1 MLLGQM
7 VMAYFGVMCASL
19 RLTSKKLGSMSL
31 PNTGLPKATLT
42 IVGPQP
48 LSVPGV
54 VPVRPRLQPK
64 PSLPSRIAVI
74 GNYLPRQCGIATFT
88 TDLCS
93 AIAAEFG
100 TARLLALPV
109 NDIEQGYDYPARVRW
124 SLAQNEVAS
133 YEEAARF
140 LNFNNIDMV
149 CLQHEYG
156 IFGGPAGSHI
166 LHLLRGLKMPV
177 VTTLHTVLR
186 EPNPDQLMVMEQ
198 IAELSDRLIVMSQ
211 LSSQFLQEIFK
222 VPGSKIDMVPHG
234 VPDLPFMDP
243 NFYKDRFGVEGKAVL
258 LTFGLLSPNKG
269 IENVIEAMP
278 QILSKHKNVVYIV
291 AGATHPHILR
301 REGDKYREHLQE
313 LAKERGVESSVLF
326 HNRFV
331 SPEEMVE
338 FIGAADIYITPY
350 RHEAQVVSGTLA
362 YALGAGK
369 AIISTPYWHAIE
381 LLDDRRGALVPFQN
395 PGAIAQ
401 KSIELLDTPA
411 LRHSMRKR
419 GYLFARDMVWK
430 RVAQGYMESFSRVRS
445 DRLQTPRVQFS
456 ARVAPKSVKL
466 LPVLRL
472 NHLHR
477 LTDDVGMFQH
487 SIFSIP
493 NYGEGYTT
501 DDNARALVFTASL
514 ARTMSDKLGDRKS
527 TASASSLE
535 ASSRY
540 LSFLE
545 HAFNP
550 ENGRFKN
557 FLAFDRR
564 WNEMEGSEDCH
575 GRALWAL
582 GTVLGRSID
591 EGLRSAAGRLFEFSL
606 PAVLEFR
613 SPRAWA
619 YALIGIQEYLNS
631 YPGDRDAQK
640 IRSVLSR
647 RLLEMYEAVRSPE
660 WHWFEDVLA
669 YGNARLP
676 QAMLLVG
683 AACSDDRMISV
694 GLEALDWLLTQQ
706 RCETNGHF
714 VPIGSQGFYRRG
726 YEKARFD
733 QQPIEAAGAVSAC
746 LQAYRATED
755 SRWRDEA
762 WSAFNWFLG
771 SNDLQLPLYDPVTGG
786 CRDGLH
792 PDRAN
797 ENQGAE
803 STLSL
808 LMALLEMRS
817 LEKSEQKEI
826 AS

>member
-1 MLLGQM
+1 
-7 VMAYFGVMCASL
+7 
-19 RLTSKKLGSMSL
+19 MSVL
-31 PNTGLPKATLT
+31 NTGLSRPILK
-42 IVGPQP
+42 IVGAQP
-48 LSVPGV
+48 
-54 VPVRPRLQPK
+54 PVETGKSALRPRMQSK
-64 PSLPSRIAVI
+64 ASLPSRIAVI

-88 TDLCS
+88 TDLCG
-93 AIAAEFG
+93 AIAAEYG

-109 NDIEQGYDYPARVRW
+109 NDTDQGYDYPARVRW
-124 SLAQNEVAS
+124 ALAQNDVAS
-133 YEEAARF
+133 YQEAAQF

-186 EPNPDQLMVMEQ
+186 EPDPNQLMVMEQ

-222 VPGSKIDMVPHG
+222 VPGSKIDTVPHG
-234 VPDLPFMDP
+234 VTDLPFLDP

-269 IENVIEAMP
+269 IENVIQALP
-278 QILSKHKNVVYIV
+278 QILAKHKNVVYIV

-301 REGDKYREHLQE
+301 REGDKYRAHLQD
-313 LAKERGVESSVLF
+313 LAKEVGVESNVIF

-362 YALGAGK
+362 YAIGAGK

-395 PGAIAQ
+395 PDAIAH
-401 KSIELLDTPA
+401 KTIELLDTPA
-411 LRHSMRKR
+411 VRHAMRKR
-419 GYLFARDMVWK
+419 AYLLGREMIWK
-430 RVAQGYMESFSRVRS
+430 RVAQGYMESFARVRS
-445 DRLQTPRVQFS
+445 DRMKSTRVQFS
-456 ARVAPKSVKL
+456 ARLRPKSLNKL
-466 LPVLRL
+466 PELKL
-472 NHLHR
+472 NQLKR
-477 LTDDVGMFQH
+477 LTDDTGMFQH
-487 SIFSIP
+487 AIFTIP

-501 DDNARALVFTASL
+501 DDNARALIFTVLL
-514 ARTMSDKLGDRKS
+514 AQTRNDQTEKDSMLDS
-527 TASASSLE
+527 SA
-535 ASSRY
+535 RY

-550 ENGRFKN
+550 EKGRFRN
-557 FLAFDRR
+557 LLGYDRR
-564 WNEMEGSEDCH
+564 WNEAEGSEDCH
-575 GRALWAL
+575 GRALWGL
-582 GTVLGRSID
+582 GTVLGRSQD
-591 EGLRSAAGRLFEFSL
+591 QGLRSAAGRLFEFSL
-606 PAVLEFR
+606 PTAVEFS

-619 YALIGIQEYLNS
+619 YTILGIQEYLGS

-640 IRSVLSR
+640 LRSVLSR
-647 RLLEMYEAVRSPE
+647 RLLEMYESIRRPD
-660 WHWFEDVLA
+660 WQWFESVLA

-676 QAMLLVG
+676 QSLLLVG
-683 AACSDDRMISV
+683 SACADDRMISA

-714 VPIGSQGFYRRG
+714 VPIGSEGFYRQG
-726 YEKARFD
+726 GEKARFD
-733 QQPIEAAGAVSAC
+733 QQPIEAAGAVSAS
-746 LQAYRATED
+746 LQAYRITGD
-755 SRWRDEA
+755 MRWRREA
-762 WSAFNWFLG
+762 WSAFNWLLG
-771 SNDLQLPLYDPVTGG
+771 DNDLQLPLYDSVSGG

-803 STLSL
+803 STLSF
-808 LMALLEMRS
+808 LMALLEMIS
-817 LEKSEQKEI
+817 LQQSEQMEI
-826 AS
+826 SS

>member
-1 MLLGQM
+1 
-7 VMAYFGVMCASL
+7 
-19 RLTSKKLGSMSL
+19 MSL
-31 PNTGLPKATLT
+31 PNTVFPKRVLEVIGPRPLVRDRATAA
-42 IVGPQP
+42 
-48 LSVPGV
+48 
-54 VPVRPRLQPK
+54 RPRSQSK

-88 TDLCS
+88 TDLCAAIS
-93 AIAAEFG
+93 AEYG

-109 NDIEQGYDYPARVRW
+109 NDTEPGYGYPARVRW
-124 SLAQNEVAS
+124 SLAQDDVTS
-133 YEEAARF
+133 YQEAAEF

-156 IFGGPAGSHI
+156 IFGGRAGSHV
-166 LHLLRGLKMPV
+166 LHLLRRLKMPV

-186 EPNPDQLMVMEQ
+186 EPDPDQMLVMEE

-234 VPDLPFMDP
+234 VPDLPFLDP

-258 LTFGLLSPNKG
+258 VTFGLLSPNKG
-269 IENVIEAMP
+269 IENVIQALP
-278 QILSKHKNVVYIV
+278 QILSKHNNVAYIV

-301 REGDKYREHLQE
+301 REGEQYRTQLQA
-313 LAKERGVESSVLF
+313 LAKEVRVESRVIF

-331 SPEEMVE
+331 SPEEMVQ

-381 LLDDRRGALVPFQN
+381 LLDGRRGALVPFQN

-401 KSIELLDTPA
+401 KTIELLDTPA
-411 LRHSMRKR
+411 IRHAMRKR
-419 GYLFARDMVWK
+419 AYLFARDMVWK
-430 RVAQGYMESFSRVRS
+430 RVAQGYMESFARVRS
-445 DRLQTPRVQFS
+445 DRMESPRVQFS
-456 ARVAPKSVKL
+456 ARVSEKSL
-466 LPVLRL
+466 DQLPELKL

-477 LTDDVGMFQH
+477 LTDDTGMLQH
-487 SIFSIP
+487 SIFTIP
-493 NYGEGYTT
+493 NRGEGYTT
-501 DDNARALVFTASL
+501 DDNARALIFTVLLERLS
-514 ARTMSDKLGDRKS
+514 KGPLGQADSIPVVTTRD
-527 TASASSLE
+527 SAF
-535 ASSRY
+535 RY
-540 LSFLE
+540 LAFLE

-550 ENGRFKN
+550 AKGRFKN
-557 FLAFDRR
+557 FLGYDRR
-564 WNEMEGSEDCH
+564 WNEADGSEDCH
-575 GRALWAL
+575 GRTLWAL
-582 GTVLGRSID
+582 GTVLGRSED
-591 EGLRSAAGRLFEFSL
+591 QGLRGAAGRLFEFSL
-606 PAVLEFR
+606 PAALEFS

-619 YALIGIQEYLNS
+619 YTLLGVQEYLNS

-640 IRSVLSR
+640 VRSALSR
-647 RLLEMYEAVRSPE
+647 RLLEMYESIRSPD
-660 WHWFEDVLA
+660 WKWFEDVLA

-676 QAMLLVG
+676 EAVLLVG
-683 AACSDDRMISV
+683 SACSDERMVSA
-694 GLEALDWLLTQQ
+694 GLEALDWLLTTQ

-714 VPIGSQGFYRRG
+714 VPIGSQGFYRQNG
-726 YEKARFD
+726 EKARFD

-746 LQAYRATED
+746 LQAYRITGD
-755 SRWRDEA
+755 SRWRREA
-762 WSAFNWFLG
+762 RSAFNWFLG
-771 SNDLQLPLYDPVTGG
+771 DNDLQLPLYDSVTGG

-803 STLSL
+803 STLSF

-817 LEKSEQKEI
+817 LQESEPMEI
-826 AS
+826 PS

>member
-1 MLLGQM
+1 
-7 VMAYFGVMCASL
+7 
-19 RLTSKKLGSMSL
+19 MSL
-31 PNTGLPKATLT
+31 LNTVFPKGGLE
-42 IVGPQP
+42 
-48 LSVPGV
+48 V
-54 VPVRPRLQPK
+54 VPPRPLIGDAVSAAPVRWQSK

-88 TDLCS
+88 TDLCAAIS
-93 AIAAEFG
+93 AEYG

-109 NDIEQGYDYPARVRW
+109 NDTEQGYDYPARVRW
-124 SLAQNEVAS
+124 SLAQDDVRT
-133 YEEAARF
+133 YQEAAEF

-156 IFGGPAGSHI
+156 IFGGPAGGHI

-186 EPNPDQLMVMEQ
+186 EPNPNQLMVMEEV
-198 IAELSDRLIVMSQ
+198 AELSDRLIVMSQ

-234 VPDLPFMDP
+234 VPDLPFLDP

-269 IENVIEAMP
+269 IENVILAMP

-301 REGDKYREHLQE
+301 REGDTYRASLQA
-313 LAKERGVESSVLF
+313 LAKEVGVESQVIF
-326 HNRFV
+326 HDRFV
-331 SPEEMVE
+331 SPEEMAE

-350 RHEAQVVSGTLA
+350 RYEEQVVSGTLA

-395 PGAIAQ
+395 PGAIAN
-401 KSIELLDTPA
+401 KTIELLDTPA
-411 LRHSMRKR
+411 LRHAMRKR
-419 GYLFARDMVWK
+419 AYVFARDMVWK
-430 RVAQGYMESFSRVRS
+430 RVAQGYMGSFARVRS
-445 DRLQTPRVQFS
+445 DRMESPRVQFS
-456 ARVAPKSVKL
+456 ARITPKL
-466 LPVLRL
+466 LNQLPELKLTHV
-472 NHLHR
+472 NA
-477 LTDDVGMFQH
+477 LTDDTGMLQH
-487 SIFSIP
+487 AIFTIP
-493 NYGEGYTT
+493 NRTEGHTT
-501 DDNARALVFTASL
+501 DDNARALIFTVLL
-514 ARTMSDKLGDRKS
+514 AQLGKDQ
-527 TASASSLE
+527 LE
-535 ASSRY
+535 THSVTPDFPSRY

-545 HAFNP
+545 HAFDP
-550 ENGRFKN
+550 AKGRFRN
-557 FLAFDRR
+557 FLGYDRQ
-564 WNEMEGSEDCH
+564 WNEPVGSEDCH
-575 GRALWAL
+575 GRSLWSL
-582 GTVLGRSID
+582 GTVLGRSED
-591 EGLRSAAGRLFEFSL
+591 QGLRCAAGRLFEFSL
-606 PAVLEFR
+606 PAALEFS

-619 YALIGIQEYLNS
+619 YTLLGIQEYLNS

-647 RLLEMYEAVRSPE
+647 RLLEMYEAIRSPD
-660 WHWFEDVLA
+660 WKWFENVLA

-683 AACSDDRMISV
+683 SACADDRMISAS
-694 GLEALDWLLTQQ
+694 LEALDWLSTTQ
-706 RCETNGHF
+706 RSETNGHF
-714 VPIGSQGFYRRG
+714 VPIGSQGFYHQGGAR
-726 YEKARFD
+726 ARFD

-746 LQAYRATED
+746 LEAYRITGD
-755 SRWRDEA
+755 SRWRTEA

-771 SNDLQLPLYDPVTGG
+771 DNDLQLPLYDSVSGG

-803 STLSL
+803 STLSF

-817 LEKSEQKEI
+817 LQDFERPENPS
-826 AS
+826 

>member
-1 MLLGQM
+1 
-7 VMAYFGVMCASL
+7 
-19 RLTSKKLGSMSL
+19 MSL
-31 PNTGLPKATLT
+31 PVSLPVTVFSNENGIDAVLE
-42 IVGPQP
+42 IVPSRRP
-48 LSVPGV
+48 VPEGSSAAH
-54 VPVRPRLQPK
+54 PRWQSK
-64 PSLPSRIAVI
+64 PSLPSRIAVV

-88 TDLCS
+88 TDLCAAIS
-93 AIAAEFG
+93 AEYG

-109 NDIEQGYDYPARVRW
+109 NDTEQGYDYPDRVRW
-124 SLAQNEVAS
+124 SLAQDDVKS
-133 YEEAARF
+133 YQEAADF

-166 LHLLRGLKMPV
+166 LHLLRALKMPV

-186 EPNPDQLMVMEQ
+186 EPNPDQLMVMEE

-234 VPDLPFMDP
+234 VPDLPFLDP

-269 IENVIEAMP
+269 IENVIQALP
-278 QILSKHKNVVYIV
+278 QILAKHKNVAYIV

-301 REGDKYREHLQE
+301 REGDKYRASLQA
-313 LAKERGVESSVLF
+313 LAKEVGVESQVIF
-326 HNRFV
+326 HDRFV
-331 SPEEMVE
+331 SPEEMAE

-350 RHEAQVVSGTLA
+350 RYEAQVVSGTLA

-395 PGAIAQ
+395 PDAIAQ
-401 KSIELLDTPA
+401 KTIELLDTPA
-411 LRHSMRKR
+411 IRHAMRKR
-419 GYLFARDMVWK
+419 AYVFARDMVWK
-430 RVAQGYMESFSRVRS
+430 KAAQGYMESFARVRS
-445 DRLQTPRVQFS
+445 DRMRSPRVQFS
-456 ARVAPKSVKL
+456 ARATPKL
-466 LPVLRL
+466 LNQLPELKLTHV
-472 NHLHR
+472 NA
-477 LTDDVGMFQH
+477 LTDDTGMLQH
-487 SIFSIP
+487 AIFTIP
-493 NYGEGYTT
+493 NRAEGYTT
-501 DDNARALVFTASL
+501 DDNARALILIVLMEQLQRHGADQPGKTGKANPDWPF
-514 ARTMSDKLGDRKS
+514 
-527 TASASSLE
+527 
-535 ASSRY
+535 RY
-540 LSFLE
+540 MAFLE
-545 HAFNP
+545 HAFHA
-550 ENGRFKN
+550 ENKRFRN
-557 FLAFDRR
+557 FLGYDHLWR
-564 WNEMEGSEDCH
+564 ETQGSEDSH

-582 GTVLGRSID
+582 GTLLARSEND
-591 EGLRSAAGRLFEFSL
+591 GLRGAAGRLLEFSL
-606 PAVLEFR
+606 PTALEFN

-619 YALIGIQEYLNS
+619 YTLLGIQEYLNS

-640 IRSVLSR
+640 IRSVLSL
-647 RLLEMYEAVRSPE
+647 RLLEMYKAIRSPD
-660 WHWFEDVLA
+660 WKWFENVLA

-683 AACSDDRMISV
+683 SSCSDDRMVSA
-694 GLEALDWLLTQQ
+694 GLEALDWLMETQ

-714 VPIGSQGFYRRG
+714 VPIGSQGFYHQG
-726 YEKARFD
+726 GEQARFD

-746 LQAYRATED
+746 LEAYRVTGD
-755 SRWRDEA
+755 SRWRSSA

-771 SNDLQLPLYDPVTGG
+771 DNDLQVALYDSVTGG

-797 ENQGAE
+797 QNQGAE
-803 STLSL
+803 STLSF

-817 LEKSEQKEI
+817 LQESERLPERTKDL
-826 AS
+826 S

>member
-1 MLLGQM
+1 
-7 VMAYFGVMCASL
+7 
-19 RLTSKKLGSMSL
+19 MSL
-31 PNTGLPKATLT
+31 PNTVFPKGVLEV
-42 IVGPQP
+42 VGPQP
-48 LSVPGV
+48 LVRDGAPAA
-54 VPVRPRLQPK
+54 RPRLQSK

-93 AIAAEFG
+93 AISAEYG

-109 NDIEQGYDYPARVRW
+109 NDTEQGYDYPARVRW
-124 SLAQNEVAS
+124 SLDQNDVTS
-133 YEEAARF
+133 YEEAAQF

-166 LHLLRGLKMPV
+166 LHLLRNLKMPV

-186 EPNPDQLMVMEQ
+186 EPNPDQMVVMEE

-234 VPDLPFMDP
+234 VPDLPFLDP
-243 NFYKDRFGVEGKAVL
+243 NFYKDRFGVEGKALL

-269 IENVIEAMP
+269 IENVILAMP
-278 QILSKHKNVVYIV
+278 DILSKHKNAVYMV

-301 REGDKYREHLQE
+301 REGDKYRASLQA
-313 LAKERGVESSVLF
+313 LAKEVGVESQVVF
-326 HNRFV
+326 HDRFV
-331 SPEEMVE
+331 SPEEMAE

-350 RHEAQVVSGTLA
+350 RYEEQVVSGTLA

-395 PGAIAQ
+395 PSAIAQ
-401 KSIELLDTPA
+401 KTIELLDTPA
-411 LRHSMRKR
+411 IRHAMRKR
-419 GYLFARDMVWK
+419 AYLFARDMVWK
-430 RVAQGYMESFSRVRS
+430 KAAQGYMESFARVRS
-445 DRLQTPRVQFS
+445 DRMETPRVQFS
-456 ARVAPKSVKL
+456 ARTTQKALHQLPELKL
-466 LPVLRL
+466 SHV
-472 NHLHR
+472 NA
-477 LTDDVGMFQH
+477 LTDDTGMLQH
-487 SIFSIP
+487 AIFTIP
-493 NYGEGYTT
+493 NRAEGYTT
-501 DDNARALVFTASL
+501 DDNARALIFAVLLEQLGMDQPGMGKASR
-514 ARTMSDKLGDRKS
+514 AV
-527 TASASSLE
+527 SANPDWPF
-535 ASSRY
+535 RY
-540 LSFLE
+540 LAFLE

-550 ENGRFKN
+550 EKKRFRN
-557 FLAFDRR
+557 FFGYDHR
-564 WNEMEGSEDCH
+564 WMEDQGSEDSH

-582 GTVLGRSID
+582 GTLLARSANH
-591 EGLRSAAGRLFEFSL
+591 GLRGAAGRLFEFSL
-606 PAVLEFR
+606 PAVIEFH
-613 SPRAWA
+613 SPRACA
-619 YALIGIQEYLNS
+619 YALLGIQEYLAS
-631 YPGDRDAQK
+631 YPGDRDAQ
-640 IRSVLSR
+640 RVRFALGR
-647 RLLEMYEAVRSPE
+647 RLLNMYESIRRPD
-660 WHWFEDVLA
+660 WKWCEDVLA

-683 AACSDDRMISV
+683 SACADDRMLSA
-694 GLEALDWLLTQQ
+694 GLESLDWLMETQ

-714 VPIGSQGFYRRG
+714 VPIGSQGFYHQG
-726 YEKARFD
+726 GEKARFD

-746 LQAYRATED
+746 LQAYRVTGD
-755 SRWRDEA
+755 RRWRNEA
-762 WSAFNWFLG
+762 WSVFNWFLG
-771 SNDLQLPLYDPVTGG
+771 DNDLQLPLYDSVTGG

-803 STLSL
+803 STLSF

-817 LEKSEQKEI
+817 LQESEPTEI
-826 AS
+826 RS

>member
-1 MLLGQM
+1 
-7 VMAYFGVMCASL
+7 
-19 RLTSKKLGSMSL
+19 MSL
-31 PNTGLPKATLT
+31 PNTVLPKVLLE
-42 IVGPQP
+42 V
-48 LSVPGV
+48 
-54 VPVRPRLQPK
+54 VRPRPLMGQQAAAARRRLQSR

-74 GNYLPRQCGIATFT
+74 GNYLPRHCGIATFT
-88 TDLCS
+88 TDLCTAIS
-93 AIAAEFG
+93 AEYG

-109 NDIEQGYDYPARVRW
+109 NDTEEGYDYPARVRW
-124 SLAQNEVAS
+124 SLAQDDVTT
-133 YEEAARF
+133 YQEAAEF

-166 LHLLRGLKMPV
+166 LHLLRRLKMPV

-186 EPNPDQLMVMEQ
+186 EPNPNQLMVMEE

-234 VPDLPFMDP
+234 VPDLPFLDP

-269 IENVIEAMP
+269 IENVIQALP

-301 REGDKYREHLQE
+301 RDGDKYRAGLQA
-313 LAKERGVESSVLF
+313 LAREIGVESQVIF
-326 HNRFV
+326 HDRFV

-395 PGAIAQ
+395 PDAIAQ
-401 KSIELLDTPA
+401 KTIELLDTPA
-411 LRHSMRKR
+411 IRHAMRKR
-419 GYLFARDMVWK
+419 AYLFAREMVWK

-445 DRLQTPRVQFS
+445 DRMESPKVQFS
-456 ARVAPKSVKL
+456 AQMTHKSL
-466 LPVLRL
+466 DQLPEL
-472 NHLHR
+472 NLSHLNQM
-477 LTDDVGMFQH
+477 TDDTGMLQH
-487 SIFSIP
+487 SIFTIP
-493 NYGEGYTT
+493 NRREGYTT
-501 DDNARALVFTASL
+501 DDNARALIL
-514 ARTMSDKLGDRKS
+514 AVQLELQDEEHLEKDNVHSGHLGQS
-527 TASASSLE
+527 NSPISNSAGF
-535 ASSRY
+535 Y

-545 HAFNP
+545 HAFNTSK
-550 ENGRFKN
+550 GRFRN
-557 FLAFDRR
+557 FLRYDRR
-564 WNEMEGSEDCH
+564 WNEPVGSEDSH

-582 GTVLGRSID
+582 GTVLGRSQNQ
-591 EGLRSAAGRLFEFSL
+591 GFRGAAGRLFEFSV
-606 PAVLEFR
+606 PAVLEFT

-619 YALIGIQEYLNS
+619 YTLLGIQEYLTS

-640 IRSVLSR
+640 VRSALSL
-647 RLLEMYEAVRSPE
+647 RLLEMYEAIRRPE
-660 WHWFEDVLA
+660 WKWFENVLA
-669 YGNARLP
+669 YGNARFS
-676 QAMLLVG
+676 QALLLVG
-683 AACSDDRMISV
+683 SATSDDRMLSA
-694 GLEALDWLLTQQ
+694 GLESLDWLLSMQ
-706 RCETNGHF
+706 RCEANGHF
-714 VPIGSQGFYRRG
+714 VPIGSQGFYHQDR
-726 YEKARFD
+726 EKARFD

-746 LQAYRATED
+746 LQAFRATGD
-755 SRWRDEA
+755 SRWRNDA

-771 SNDLQLPLYDPVTGG
+771 DNDLQLPLYDSTSGG

-803 STLSL
+803 STLSF
-808 LMALLEMRS
+808 LMALFEMRS
-817 LEKSEQKEI
+817 LPVSEPMDI
-826 AS
+826 PS

>member
-1 MLLGQM
+1 
-7 VMAYFGVMCASL
+7 
-19 RLTSKKLGSMSL
+19 MSL
-31 PNTGLPKATLT
+31 PNTVLPQAL
-42 IVGPQP
+42 
-48 LSVPGV
+48 LEV
-54 VPVRPRLQPK
+54 VPPRRLMREGAAAPGARLQSK
-64 PSLPSRIAVI
+64 ASLPSRIAVI
-74 GNYLPRQCGIATFT
+74 GNYLPRHCGIATFT

-93 AIAAEFG
+93 ALSAEYG

-109 NDIEQGYDYPARVRW
+109 NDTEEGYDYPARVRW
-124 SLAQNEVAS
+124 SLAQDDVTS
-133 YEEAARF
+133 YHQAAEF
-140 LNFNNIDMV
+140 LNFNNVDMV

-166 LHLLRGLKMPV
+166 LQLLRGLKMPV

-186 EPNPDQLMVMEQ
+186 EPDANQMMVMEE
-198 IAELSDRLIVMSQ
+198 IAEISDRLIVMSQ

-234 VPDLPFMDP
+234 VPDLPFLDP

-269 IENVIEAMP
+269 IENVIQALP
-278 QILSKHKNVVYIV
+278 QILSKHKNVAYIV

-301 REGDKYREHLQE
+301 REGDKYRASLQA
-313 LAKERGVESSVLF
+313 LAKEMGVESQVIF

-401 KSIELLDTPA
+401 KTIELLDTPA
-411 LRHSMRKR
+411 IRHAMRKR
-419 GYLFARDMVWK
+419 AYLFAREMVWK
-430 RVAQGYMESFSRVRS
+430 RVAQGHMESFARVRS
-445 DRLQTPRVQFS
+445 DRMETPRVQFS
-456 ARVAPKSVKL
+456 ARASEKSLDQLPKL
-466 LPVLRL
+466 NL
-472 NHLHR
+472 NHLQR
-477 LTDDVGMFQH
+477 LTDDTGMLQH
-487 SIFSIP
+487 AIFTIP
-493 NYGEGYTT
+493 NRREGYTT
-501 DDNARALVFTASL
+501 DDNARALIFSVLLEHQEKDQLQNNQVGKPDSP
-514 ARTMSDKLGDRKS
+514 SPN
-527 TASASSLE
+527 SAGL
-535 ASSRY
+535 Y

-550 ENGRFKN
+550 AKGRFKN
-557 FLAFDRR
+557 FLGYDRR
-564 WNEMEGSEDCH
+564 WNESVGSEDAH
-575 GRALWAL
+575 GRALWGL
-582 GTVLGRSID
+582 GTVLGRSQD
-591 EGLRSAAGRLFEFSL
+591 QGLRGAAGRLFEVSL
-606 PAVLEFR
+606 PAVLEFS

-619 YALIGIQEYLNS
+619 YALLGIQEYLTS
-631 YPGDRDAQK
+631 YAGDRDAQK
-640 IRSVLSR
+640 VRFALGR
-647 RLLEMYEAVRSPE
+647 RLLERYKAIRSPD
-660 WHWFEDVLA
+660 WKWFENVLA

-676 QAMLLVG
+676 QTLLLVG
-683 AACSDDRMISV
+683 ATCSDDRLISA
-694 GLEALDWLLTQQ
+694 GLESLDWLLGTQ
-706 RCETNGHF
+706 RCPTNGHF
-714 VPIGSQGFYRRG
+714 VPIGSQGFYRQHG
-726 YEKARFD
+726 EKARFD

-746 LQAYRATED
+746 LEAYRATGD
-755 SRWRDEA
+755 RRWRSEA

-771 SNDLQLPLYDPVTGG
+771 HNDLQLPLYDSATGG

-803 STLSL
+803 STLSF

-817 LEKSEQKEI
+817 LEESEEMGI
-826 AS
+826 PS

>member
-1 MLLGQM
+1 
-7 VMAYFGVMCASL
+7 
-19 RLTSKKLGSMSL
+19 MSL
-31 PNTGLPKATLT
+31 LNTAFPKGGLE
-42 IVGPQP
+42 
-48 LSVPGV
+48 V
-54 VPVRPRLQPK
+54 VPPRPLIRDAVSAAPVRWQSK

-88 TDLCS
+88 TDLCAAIS
-93 AIAAEFG
+93 AEYG

-109 NDIEQGYDYPARVRW
+109 NDTEQGYDYPARVRW
-124 SLAQNEVAS
+124 SLAQDDVRT
-133 YEEAARF
+133 YQEAAEF

-156 IFGGPAGSHI
+156 IFGGPAGGHI
-166 LHLLRGLKMPV
+166 LHLLRSLKMPV

-186 EPNPDQLMVMEQ
+186 EPNPAQLMVMEEV
-198 IAELSDRLIVMSQ
+198 AELSDRLIVMSQ

-234 VPDLPFMDP
+234 VPDLPFLDP

-269 IENVIEAMP
+269 IENVILAMP
-278 QILSKHKNVVYIV
+278 QILSKHKDVVYIV

-301 REGDKYREHLQE
+301 REGDTYRASLQA
-313 LAKERGVESSVLF
+313 LAKEVGVESQVIF
-326 HNRFV
+326 HDRFV
-331 SPEEMVE
+331 SPEEMAE

-350 RHEAQVVSGTLA
+350 RYEEQVVSGTLA

-395 PGAIAQ
+395 PGAIAN
-401 KSIELLDTPA
+401 KTIELLDTPA
-411 LRHSMRKR
+411 LRHAMRKR
-419 GYLFARDMVWK
+419 AYVFARDMVWK
-430 RVAQGYMESFSRVRS
+430 RVAQGYMGSFARVRS
-445 DRLQTPRVQFS
+445 DRMESPRVQFS
-456 ARVAPKSVKL
+456 ARITPKL
-466 LPVLRL
+466 LNQLPELKLTHV
-472 NHLHR
+472 NA
-477 LTDDVGMFQH
+477 LTDDTGMLQH
-487 SIFSIP
+487 AIFTIP
-493 NYGEGYTT
+493 NRTEGHTT
-501 DDNARALVFTASL
+501 DDNARALIFTVLL
-514 ARTMSDKLGDRKS
+514 AQLGKDQ
-527 TASASSLE
+527 LE
-535 ASSRY
+535 THSVTPDFPSRY

-545 HAFNP
+545 HAFDP
-550 ENGRFKN
+550 AKGRFRN
-557 FLAFDRR
+557 FLGYDRQ
-564 WNEMEGSEDCH
+564 WNEPVGSEDCH
-575 GRALWAL
+575 GRSLWSL
-582 GTVLGRSID
+582 GTVLGRSED
-591 EGLRSAAGRLFEFSL
+591 QGLRCAAGRLFEFSL
-606 PAVLEFR
+606 PAALEFS

-619 YALIGIQEYLNS
+619 YTLLGIQEYLNS

-647 RLLEMYEAVRSPE
+647 RLLEMYEAIRSPD
-660 WHWFEDVLA
+660 WKWFENVLA

-683 AACSDDRMISV
+683 SACADDRMISAS
-694 GLEALDWLLTQQ
+694 LEALDWLSTTQ
-706 RCETNGHF
+706 RSETNGHF
-714 VPIGSQGFYRRG
+714 VPIGSQGFYHQGGAR
-726 YEKARFD
+726 ARFD

-746 LQAYRATED
+746 LEAYRITGD
-755 SRWRDEA
+755 SRWRTEA

-771 SNDLQLPLYDPVTGG
+771 DNDLQLPLYDSVSGG

-803 STLSL
+803 STLSF

-817 LEKSEQKEI
+817 LQDFERPENPS
-826 AS
+826 

>member
-1 MLLGQM
+1 
-7 VMAYFGVMCASL
+7 
-19 RLTSKKLGSMSL
+19 MSL
-31 PNTGLPKATLT
+31 LNTVFPPKGTLEVISPSLALRDGAAT
-42 IVGPQP
+42 
-48 LSVPGV
+48 
-54 VPVRPRLQPK
+54 VRIRSQSE

-74 GNYLPRQCGIATFT
+74 GNYLPRHCGIATFT

-93 AIAAEFG
+93 AISEEYG

-109 NDIEQGYDYPARVRW
+109 NDTQLGYDYPARVRW
-124 SLAQNEVAS
+124 SLAQDDVQS
-133 YEEAARF
+133 YQEAAEF

-186 EPNPDQLMVMEQ
+186 EPDPNQLMVMEE

-234 VPDLPFMDP
+234 VPDLPFLDP

-269 IENVIEAMP
+269 IENVIQALP
-278 QILSKHKNVVYIV
+278 QVLSKHKNVAYIV

-301 REGDKYREHLQE
+301 RDGDTYRDSLQA
-313 LAKERGVESSVLF
+313 LAKEIGVESQVIF

-381 LLDDRRGALVPFQN
+381 LLDNRRGALVPFQN
-395 PGAIAQ
+395 PGAIAL
-401 KSIELLDTPA
+401 KTIELLDTPA
-411 LRHSMRKR
+411 IRHGMRKR
-419 GYLFARDMVWK
+419 AYLFAREMVWK
-430 RVAQGYMESFSRVRS
+430 RVAQGHMESFSRVRS
-445 DRLQTPRVQFS
+445 DRMETPKVQFS
-456 ARVAPKSVKL
+456 ARITSKAL
-466 LPVLRL
+466 DQLPELKL
-472 NHLHR
+472 NHLNQM
-477 LTDDVGMFQH
+477 TDDTGVLQH
-487 SIFSIP
+487 AIFTIP
-493 NYGEGYTT
+493 NRREGYTT
-501 DDNARALVFTASL
+501 DDNARALIL
-514 ARTMSDKLGDRKS
+514 AVLLAHLDENRRGEAGLPPAKS
-527 TASASSLE
+527 AGL
-535 ASSRY
+535 Y

-550 ENGRFKN
+550 AKGRFKN
-557 FLAFDRR
+557 FLRYDRR
-564 WNEMEGSEDCH
+564 WNESVGSEDCH

-582 GTVLGRSID
+582 GTVLGRSRD
-591 EGLRSAAGRLFEFSL
+591 QGLRGAAGRLFEFSL
-606 PAVLEFR
+606 PTILEFS

-619 YALIGIQEYLNS
+619 YTLLGVQEYLTS

-640 IRSVLSR
+640 VRSALSR
-647 RLLEMYEAVRSPE
+647 RLLEMYESIRRSD
-660 WHWFEDVLA
+660 WKWFENVVA

-676 QAMLLVG
+676 QALLLVG
-683 AACSDDRMISV
+683 SACSNDRMISA
-694 GLEALDWLLTQQ
+694 GLESLDWLSSTQH
-706 RCETNGHF
+706 CEINGHF
-714 VPIGSQGFYRRG
+714 VPIGSQGFYRQNG
-726 YEKARFD
+726 EKARFD
-733 QQPIEAAGAVSAC
+733 QQPLEAAGAVSVC
-746 LQAYRATED
+746 LQAYRVTGD
-755 SRWRDEA
+755 SRWRGEA

-771 SNDLQLPLYDPVTGG
+771 DNDLQVPLYDSTTGG

-803 STLSL
+803 STLSF
-808 LMALLEMRS
+808 LMALVEMLS
-817 LEKSEQKEI
+817 LQEPEQKEI
-826 AS
+826 LS